1 MNTFVLPTGP
11 ALATL
16 ATVLLP
22 FLTAANVGRAR
33 GKYRVAAPATS
44 GHPQF
49 DIAFRIQ
56 MNTIEG
62 AMMFLPALWICA
74 LAFSTLWA
82 TALAGLWLVGRVW
95 YALAYTRSPK
105 TRGGGFLVSMLA
117 FGALAVL
124 GSIGVLRAA
133 FGG

>member
-1 MNTFVLPTGP
+1 MSSLTLPAGP

-16 ATVLLP
+16 ATVLLL
-22 FLTAANVGRAR
+22 FLTAFNVGRAR
-33 GKYRVAAPATS
+33 MKYGVAAPATS

-62 AMMFLPALWICA
+62 AIMFLPALWICA
-74 LAFSTLWA
+74 LAFSATWA
-82 TALAGLWLVGRVW
+82 TALAGLWLIGRVW
-95 YALAYTRSPK
+95 YAIAYTRSPK
-105 TRGGGFLVSMLA
+105 TRGGGFLTSMLA

-124 GSIGVLRAA
+124 GSIGVLRALLA
-133 FGG
+133 G

>member
-16 ATVLLP
+16 ATVLLL

-74 LAFSTLWA
+74 LAFSASWA

-133 FGG
+133 VGG

>member
-1 MNTFVLPTGP
+1 MSMITLPAGP

-16 ATVLLP
+16 ATVLLL
-22 FLTAANVGRAR
+22 FLTAFNVGRAR
-33 GKYRVAAPATS
+33 MKYGVAAPATS

-62 AMMFLPALWICA
+62 AIMFLPALWICA
-74 LAFSTLWA
+74 LAFSATWA
-82 TALAGLWLVGRVW
+82 TVLAGLWLIGRVW
-95 YALAYTRSPK
+95 YAIAYTRSPK
-105 TRGGGFLVSMLA
+105 TRGGGFLTSMLA

-124 GSIGVLRAA
+124 GSIGVLRALLA
-133 FGG
+133 G

>member
-16 ATVLLP
+16 ATVLLL

-74 LAFSTLWA
+74 LAFSAQWA
-82 TALAGLWLVGRVW
+82 TALAGLWLVGRVG

-105 TRGGGFLVSMLA
+105 TRGGG
-117 FGALAVL
+117 
-124 GSIGVLRAA
+124 
-133 FGG
+133 

>member
-16 ATVLLP
+16 ATVLLL

-33 GKYRVAAPATS
+33 GKYGVAAPATS

-62 AMMFLPALWICA
+62 AVMFLPALWICA
-74 LAFSTLWA
+74 LALSAQWA

>member
-16 ATVLLP
+16 ATVLLL

-74 LAFSTLWA
+74 LAFSTPWA